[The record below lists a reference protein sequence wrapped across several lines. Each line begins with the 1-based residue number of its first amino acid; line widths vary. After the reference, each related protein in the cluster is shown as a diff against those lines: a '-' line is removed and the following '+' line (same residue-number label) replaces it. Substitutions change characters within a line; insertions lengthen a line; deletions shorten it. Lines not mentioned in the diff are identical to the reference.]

1 MQNIIASADAI
12 AIRWSL
18 GRQDQPESPLAWQA
32 SPRVRTAPHRSTK
45 RVRSLA
51 RSRLA
56 WVEGVVTFN
65 LKRAERLRQS
75 MLRKGFSGRF

>member
-1 MQNIIASADAI
+1 MSDFSKHQE
-12 AIRWSL
+12 
-18 GRQDQPESPLAWQA
+18 G
-32 SPRVRTAPHRSTK
+32 K
-45 RVRSLA
+45 GSLA

-75 MLRKGFSGRF
+75 ILRKGFSGRF